1 MKFKGYLTSVLSN
14 EVIMFRWKKYRLG
27 SVSLNFL
34 DFHFCTNSRL
44 LNFRQISAYICHCAH
59 FRDGQ
64 TVSMATVNH
73 IFMESIQTDVW
84 GKK

>member
-14 EVIMFRWKKYRLG
+14 QVIMFRWKKYRLG

-34 DFHFCTNSRL
+34 DFHFCTNSRML
-44 LNFRQISAYICHCAH
+44 KFRQISLDICHYAH

-64 TVSMATVNH
+64 TDPMATVNH
-73 IFMESIQTDVW
+73 IFMESI
-84 GKK
+84 